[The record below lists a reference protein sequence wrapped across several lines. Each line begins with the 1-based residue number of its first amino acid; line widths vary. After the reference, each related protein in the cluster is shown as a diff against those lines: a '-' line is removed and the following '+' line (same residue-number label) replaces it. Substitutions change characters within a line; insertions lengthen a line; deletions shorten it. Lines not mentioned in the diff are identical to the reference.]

1 MVLRYMQYCLQ
12 KILHVDL
19 IESAANEGMFK
30 FSVEISG
37 IQVFPHRILI
47 LLFL

>member
-12 KILHVDL
+12 KMLYVDL

-30 FSVEISG
+30 FSVKISG
-37 IQVFPHRILI
+37 IQILRIRFSFVF
-47 LLFL
+47 